1 MEQNIRVSELGLPLQ
16 IQFAMRKMRMEA
28 EEMTWDQLLEAFLA
42 LYQKRLVEWAAIK
55 DMLADENIE
64 LEFDIPTQ
72 MEIQQITSLVNENKG
87 EDEDDNKEF
96 SFV

>member
-28 EEMTWDQLLEAFLA
+28 EEMTWDQLLEAFLG